1 MNKLYLQSMA
11 VNNLLDTSTV
21 SLSDIIG
28 NGKVYKVPSYQRDYS
43 WKQDHWED
51 LWADILTIF
60 TGSSVHYMGS
70 IVLQNKGNKEYSVI
84 DGQQRLST
92 LTLIVLATIK
102 NIQRLIE
109 KEIDKNNNLER
120 VSLLTKKF
128 LGDKDPGSLTY
139 SAKLELNENNNSF
152 FQTHLMVFRPP
163 LNEKTLRDSDK
174 LLWQAYNFFLNRI
187 STYFQNKDNGEE
199 LANFLNRQVAEKM
212 MFIQIVV
219 EDELSAYTVFETLN
233 SRGVSL
239 TVTDLLK
246 NYLFSLSTKV
256 DLAHVK
262 EKWRKIV
269 DAVGLDNFPVFLRH
283 YWISINKLI
292 RQEYL
297 FRAMKDVVKTS
308 PAVIELLDQLEK
320 NAQLYNALLNSSDPF
335 WIGQKEQKKKIKEI
349 ELFKEKQALPLLLAS
364 YNNLTA
370 EEFTKVLRIVGV
382 ITFRYTIIGGLHTN
396 LKEEVYNK
404 AAVKISNKEL
414 TTASLIAK
422 DVKALYTSDKDF
434 KNDFSTTAIVT
445 KRNKKL
451 VRYILFEIE
460 NHLAQTDIDY
470 EESPATV
477 EHILPENAGEEWIAS
492 FPVSLQESLVYR
504 IGNYTLLEDDKNRD
518 CGSKNF
524 EAKKAIYHTSQYEL
538 SKKIVAT
545 DWTPNTLDNR
555 QTKLSDYASAVWR
568 LPYFD

>member
-1 MNKLYLQSMA
+1 MA

-28 NGKVYKVPSYQRDYS
+28 NGKIYKVPPYQRDYS
-43 WKQDHWED
+43 WKQDQWED
-51 LWADILTIF
+51 LWSDILTILN
-60 TGSSVHYMGS
+60 GESIHYMGS
-70 IVLQNKGNKEYSVI
+70 IVLQNKGEKRYSVI

-102 NIQRLIE
+102 TIQNL
-109 KEIDKNNNLER
+109 IDKNIDKEYNQER
-120 VSLLTKKF
+120 VSLLAKKF
-128 LGDKDPGSLTY
+128 IGDKDPGSLTY

-152 FQTHLMVFRPP
+152 FQTHLMVFRTP
-163 LNEKTLRDSDK
+163 LNEKTLKDSDK
-174 LLWQAYNFFLNRI
+174 LLWQAYNFFLGKMTI
-187 STYFQNKDNGEE
+187 HFQGNENGEE
-199 LANFLNRQVAEKM
+199 IANFLNKHVAEKM

-246 NYLFSLSTKV
+246 NYLFSLSTAV
-256 DLAHVK
+256 DLTHVK

-269 DAVGLDNFPVFLRH
+269 DTIGLDNFPTFLRH
-283 YWISINKLI
+283 YWISKNRLI

-308 PAVIELLDQLEK
+308 PKVIELLDELEK
-320 NAQLYNALLNSSDPF
+320 NAQLYNALSNSSDPF
-335 WIGQKEQKKKIKEI
+335 WIGQREQKKRVKEI

-364 YNNLTA
+364 YNNLNF
-370 EEFTKVLRIVGV
+370 EEFTKVLRIVSV

-404 AAVKISNKEL
+404 AAIKISSKDL
-414 TTASLIAK
+414 TTASAVAQEIK
-422 DVKALYTSDKDF
+422 TLYTSDQDF
-434 KNDFSTTAIVT
+434 KNDFSTTTVST

-451 VRYILFEIE
+451 VRYILFGIE
-460 NHLAQTDIDY
+460 NHLSHTDTDY
-470 EESPATV
+470 EDSPATI
-477 EHILPENAGEEWIAS
+477 EHILPENAGQEWTAN
-492 FPVSLQESLVYR
+492 FPVSVQDSLVYR
-504 IGNYTLLEDDKNRD
+504 LGNYTLLEDDKNRE
-518 CGSKNF
+518 CSARNF
-524 EAKKAIYHTSQYEL
+524 EAKKAVYHTSQYEM
-538 SKKIVAT
+538 SKQIVAAE
-545 DWTPNTLDNR
+545 WTPNTLDNR
-555 QTKLSDYASAVWR
+555 QTRLSEYASAVWR